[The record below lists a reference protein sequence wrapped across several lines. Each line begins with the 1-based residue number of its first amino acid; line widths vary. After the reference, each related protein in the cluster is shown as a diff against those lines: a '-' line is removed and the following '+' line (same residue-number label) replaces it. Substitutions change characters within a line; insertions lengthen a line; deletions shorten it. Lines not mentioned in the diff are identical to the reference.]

1 MTGETRSDESGWTVD
16 TLHALMNERDIRY
29 QQRFE
34 AQQKAL
40 QDALLAAEKAVSTAM
55 ASADRAVLK
64 AETAAEKRFEGVNEF
79 RATLADQAAR
89 LMPRQESE
97 VSLAAMREKVDS
109 VLIRV
114 NTMEA
119 AKHGASDN
127 TKAILAAIG
136 TAIAIAG
143 LFFAL
148 RQPASSTPGL
158 VTVAPP
164 AAITTS
170 PR

>member
-16 TLHALMNERDIRY
+16 TLHALMNERDVRY
-29 QQRFE
+29 EQRFQ

-64 AETAAEKRFEGVNEF
+64 AENAAEKRFEGVNEF

-97 VSLAAMREKVDS
+97 VSLAAMREKIDAA
-109 VLIRV
+109 LIRV

-119 AKHGASDN
+119 NKHGATDN
-127 TKAILAAIG
+127 TKMLLAALG
-136 TAIAIAG
+136 AAVAVAG
-143 LFFAL
+143 LFLAL
-148 RQPASSTPGL
+148 RSAPTQPGQ
-158 VTVAPP
+158 VTVSPP

>member
-1 MTGETRSDESGWTVD
+1 MTGETRSEESGWTVD
-16 TLHALMNERDIRY
+16 TLHALMNERDVRY
-29 QQRFE
+29 EQRFQ

-64 AETAAEKRFEGVNEF
+64 AENAAEKRFEGVNEF

-97 VSLAAMREKVDS
+97 VSLAAMREKIDAA
-109 VLIRV
+109 LIRV

-119 AKHGASDN
+119 NKHGATDN
-127 TKAILAAIG
+127 TKMLLAALG
-136 TAIAIAG
+136 SALAVAG
-143 LFFAL
+143 LFLAL
-148 RQPASSTPGL
+148 RTSPSPSPGL

>member
-1 MTGETRSDESGWTVD
+1 MTGETRSNASGWTVD
-16 TLHALMNERDIRY
+16 TLHALMNERDVRY
-29 QQRFE
+29 EQRFQ

-64 AETAAEKRFEGVNEF
+64 AENAAEKRFEGVNEF

-97 VSLAAMREKVDS
+97 VSLAAMREKIDAA
-109 VLIRV
+109 LIRV
-114 NTMEA
+114 NTIEA
-119 AKHGASDN
+119 SKHGATDN
-127 TKAILAAIG
+127 TKMLLAALG
-136 TAIAIAG
+136 SALAVAG
-143 LFFAL
+143 LFLAL
-148 RQPASSTPGL
+148 RSAPTQPGQ
-158 VTVAPP
+158 VTVSPP

>member
-64 AETAAEKRFEGVNEF
+64 AENAAEKRFEGVNEF

-97 VSLAAMREKVDS
+97 VALAAIREKVDTA
-109 VLIRV
+109 LTRV
-114 NTMEA
+114 NTIESS
-119 AKHGASDN
+119 KHGATDN
-127 TKAILAAIG
+127 TKMLLAALG
-136 TAIAIAG
+136 SAVAVAG
-143 LFFAL
+143 LFLAL
-148 RQPASSTPGL
+148 RSAPTQPGQ
-158 VTVAPP
+158 VTVSPP

>member
-1 MTGETRSDESGWTVD
+1 MTGETREEVSGWTVD
-16 TLHALMNERDIRY
+16 TLRALMDERDVRY
-29 QQRFE
+29 EQRFQ

-89 LMPRQESE
+89 LMPRAEAE

-109 VLIRV
+109 ALIRV
-114 NTMEA
+114 NTIEA

-136 TAIAIAG
+136 AAIAIAG
-143 LFFAL
+143 LFFAM
-148 RQPASSTPGL
+148 RQQPSPPGQ
-158 VTVAPP
+158 VTVSPP